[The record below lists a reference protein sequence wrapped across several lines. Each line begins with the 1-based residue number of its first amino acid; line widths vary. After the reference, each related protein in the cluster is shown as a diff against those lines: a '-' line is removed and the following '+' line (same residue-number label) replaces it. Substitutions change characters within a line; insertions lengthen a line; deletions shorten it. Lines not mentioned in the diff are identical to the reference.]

1 MGWNINFDDCGSL
14 MAYAGYFGD
23 DWPTFDPFPENE
35 NAEKEPE
42 DEEDEDEDD
51 DEEG

>member
-1 MGWNINFDDCGSL
+1 MGWHINFDDCGSL

-35 NAEKEPE
+35 NAEEEPA
-42 DEEDEDEDD
+42 DEEDEDD
-51 DEEG
+51 DEEEG